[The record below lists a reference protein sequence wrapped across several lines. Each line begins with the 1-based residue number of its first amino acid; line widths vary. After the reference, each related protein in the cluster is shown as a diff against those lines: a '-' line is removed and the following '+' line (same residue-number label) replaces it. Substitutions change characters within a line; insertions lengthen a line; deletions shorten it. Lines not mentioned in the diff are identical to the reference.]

1 MVAGSR
7 RQEIR
12 RHLPVF
18 RDAVAQLQQ
27 THPRLACVVPM
38 LPSLMPEVRTA
49 LQRAQ
54 WPTPLVVVPSEPT
67 AARYAA
73 MTAGDVALAASG
85 SVALQLAAA
94 RVPMVVG
101 YRLHPFTQLLA
112 PLMASVRCVQAEAPL
127 LTPHHTHPDTHGCVR
142 AGSPAETL
150 PARQRHIM
158 NHRGTVCPVGRA
170 ANSHSTLSSP
180 LSLVDTRSNSHV
192 ARLKRRG
199 LVCLPPRYV
208 SLPNIFL
215 GFEAIPE
222 ALFFDCTA
230 PRLAALTQEL
240 LHDPARC
247 AAQRTHLRRF
257 LATLA
262 PTHTQGAKSALLGLR
277 EPPSVVAARAVL
289 DAVRAHRSGRGS
301 FT

>member
-1 MVAGSR
+1 MAEGRSVDWRRRCKGDVVRQQLGDGCQGPVLTVLPGETPPLPSSTHTAFLSYAPAAFAHAVGACSVTAQHALLDSAHVIDTGATACMVAGSR

-67 AARYAA
+67 GARYAA

-101 YRLHPFTQLLA
+101 YRLHPLTQLLA

-127 LTPHHTHPDTHGCVR
+127 WTPHHTPGHSWMC
-142 AGSPAETL
+142 S
-150 PARQRHIM
+150 
-158 NHRGTVCPVGRA
+158 RGF
-170 ANSHSTLSSP
+170 
-180 LSLVDTRSNSHV
+180 TR
-192 ARLKRRG
+192 
-199 LVCLPPRYV
+199 
-208 SLPNIFL
+208 
-215 GFEAIPE
+215 
-222 ALFFDCTA
+222 
-230 PRLAALTQEL
+230 
-240 LHDPARC
+240 
-247 AAQRTHLRRF
+247 
-257 LATLA
+257 
-262 PTHTQGAKSALLGLR
+262 
-277 EPPSVVAARAVL
+277 
-289 DAVRAHRSGRGS
+289 
-301 FT
+301 